1 MTKRKLSRSATLKE
15 NKKTTDQGEADQSRY
30 DAETF
35 PESELDLKENQE
47 KIARLPD
54 TCHYTFQ
61 NFLTRNSIVQEQAVV
76 YIYKHAIGGGRAG
89 MELCTQVT
97 GEMPDEHNIG
107 LQFGSGKYRVV
118 IQANDA
124 DGRSYSTSKT
134 FQLHKRYDLLMN
146 QGNSNPAMAAMQSL
160 VPIVSAGGQN
170 NNNNGIGNMREMLV
184 MMQSFMQILQPL
196 IGGGRQQEPEYVG
209 KMFAENFKMMNES
222 MRTVYSDTS
231 QFLNEKLRDSTGM
244 GDVVESESEVTGV
257 MGIINTVI
265 PLVEKFLPAI
275 LDNKPGSQL
284 TVETIKALPQF
295 QKMSKDRGIINKL
308 INHIYQKHGDDAAR
322 LACKKFGIRYSSPVK
337 KKEQTVGQKKMLN
350 KK

>member
-1 MTKRKLSRSATLKE
+1 MARRKLSRAAILKNEQKKEATQVDQPQQTLPEQFE
-15 NKKTTDQGEADQSRY
+15 N
-30 DAETF
+30 
-35 PESELDLKENQE
+35 ESDLTENQE
-47 KIARLPD
+47 VINRLPD
-54 TCHYTFQ
+54 TCHYTFE
-61 NFLTRNSIVQEQAVV
+61 NFLERNSIVQEQAVV
-76 YIYKHAIGGGRAG
+76 YIYKHAPGGGRSG

-134 FQLHKRYDLLMN
+134 FQLHKRYDILMN

-160 VPIVSAGGQN
+160 VPIVSSSPN
-170 NNNNGIGNMREMLV
+170 NNNNGMGNMREMLV

-231 QFLNEKLRDSTGM
+231 QFLNEKLRDNNGL
-244 GDVVESESEVTGV
+244 GEVVESESEVTGV
-257 MGIINTVI
+257 MGMIGTII

-275 LDNKPGSQL
+275 LDNKPGGKL

-295 QKMSKDRGIINKL
+295 QKMSKDRDMINKL
-308 INHIYQKHGDDAAR
+308 VGHIYKKHGEDAAR
-322 LACKKFGIRYSSPVK
+322 LACKKFGIRYSSPAK
-337 KKEQTVGQKKMLN
+337 KKVKALDQKKVLN

>member
-1 MTKRKLSRSATLKE
+1 MQKRKLSRAAILKN
-15 NKKTTDQGEADQSRY
+15 NKKKEAAQEADQPLVS
-30 DAETF
+30 DF
-35 PESELDLKENQE
+35 DILDESELDLKENQE

-54 TCHYTFQ
+54 TCHYTFK

-76 YIYKHAIGGGRAG
+76 YIYKHAMGGGRAG
-89 MELCTQVT
+89 MELCTQVN

-118 IQANDA
+118 IQAYDA

-134 FQLHKRYDLLMN
+134 FQLHKRYDALMN
-146 QGNSNPAMAAMQSL
+146 QSSTNPAMAAMQSL
-160 VPIVSAGGQN
+160 VPLVSSGQN
-170 NNNNGIGNMREMLV
+170 NNNNNGMGNMREMLV

-244 GDVVESESEVTGV
+244 GEVVETESEVTGV
-257 MGIINTVI
+257 MGVINTVI

-275 LDNKPGSQL
+275 LDNKPGGKL

-295 QKMSKDRGIINKL
+295 QKMSKDRDVINKL
-308 INHIYQKHGDDAAR
+308 IGHIYKKHGEDAAR
-322 LACKKFGIRYSSPVK
+322 LACKKFGIRYSNPVK
-337 KKEQTVGQKKMLN
+337 KSQVVEQKKMLN